1 MQNQTVVVVYVL
13 LLWGKA
19 FAENSNLTSCFPQ
32 KKVAGLY
39 MELYSII
46 KDVFD
51 THASLYEE

>member
-1 MQNQTVVVVYVL
+1 MFCYY
-13 LLWGKA
+13 GEKA
-19 FAENSNLTSCFPQ
+19 FAENSNLTSCFPP

-51 THASLYEE
+51 TQASLYEE